1 MEQVLLFAIGGNG
14 CFVQLNK
21 DFGRNKTILINVEKA
36 DQERYVRIV
45 ARDSQKST
53 LTLTAAET
61 TEMCIA
67 LNCMEEL
74 SSYFRKVCFIYY
86 HYCF

>member
-36 DQERYVRIV
+36 DQERYVSGTLGLWPGTPS
-45 ARDSQKST
+45 SQP
-53 LTLTAAET
+53 
-61 TEMCIA
+61 
-67 LNCMEEL
+67 
-74 SSYFRKVCFIYY
+74 
-86 HYCF
+86 